1 MKRLHCVLPAIV
13 LVVSASAVAKSQAYE
28 PKSLA
33 RYNVSYARCE
43 TDFPEMKGHRDE
55 AYLNLW
61 RATPNEKTNARLAEA
76 RANAA
81 YKSERQHALKAA
93 AKAPTTDEKKK
104 LEQECRALWGE
115 LARTAKP
122 SQK

>member
-13 LVVSASAVAKSQAYE
+13 LVASASAVAQSRAYE

-33 RYNVSYARCE
+33 RYDVSYGRCE
-43 TDFPEMKGHRDE
+43 TTFPEMKGHRDE

-61 RATPNEKTNARLAEA
+61 RAKPNEKTTARLADA
-76 RANAA
+76 RANAV
-81 YKSERQHALKAA
+81 YKTERQHALQAA
-93 AKAPTTDEKKK
+93 AKAPSPDEKKK

-115 LARTAKP
+115 MARASKPAK
-122 SQK
+122 

>member
-13 LVVSASAVAKSQAYE
+13 LVASASSAVAQSRAYE

-33 RYNVSYARCE
+33 RYDVSYGRCE
-43 TDFPEMKGHRDE
+43 TINPEMKGHRDE

-61 RATPNEKTNARLAEA
+61 RASPNEKTNARLAEA

-81 YKSERQHALKAA
+81 YKVERQHALQAA
-93 AKAPTTDEKKK
+93 SKAPTAEEKKK
-104 LEQECRALWGE
+104 VEQECRALWGE
-115 LARTAKP
+115 MIRNSKPAK
-122 SQK
+122 

>member
-13 LVVSASAVAKSQAYE
+13 LLASATSAAALGRAYD

-33 RYNVSYARCE
+33 RYDVSYGRCE
-43 TDFPEMKGHRDE
+43 TAFPQMKGHRDE

-61 RATPNEKTNARLAEA
+61 RASPNEKTNARLAEA

-81 YKSERQHALKAA
+81 YKAERQQALQAA
-93 AKAPTTDEKKK
+93 AKAPTAEDKRK

-115 LARTAKP
+115 MARNSKPAK
-122 SQK
+122 